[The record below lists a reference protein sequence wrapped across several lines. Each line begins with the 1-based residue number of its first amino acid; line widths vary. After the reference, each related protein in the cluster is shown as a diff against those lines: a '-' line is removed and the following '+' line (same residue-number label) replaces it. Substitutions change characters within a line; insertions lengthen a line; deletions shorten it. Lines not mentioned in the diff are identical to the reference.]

1 MSNVHFSN
9 LFCMLGDHALI
20 AMFEANRQRH
30 SMPYIV
36 SIMSLSKSQR
46 VTSSVQLVSESS
58 DKATCIKFHCNSLE
72 ELCAELSER

>member
-9 LFCMLGDHALI
+9 LFCMLGDRAVIVML
-20 AMFEANRQRH
+20 EANRQRR

-58 DKATCIKFHCNSLE
+58 DKATGIKFRCNSLE
-72 ELCAELSER
+72 GLCAELSKR